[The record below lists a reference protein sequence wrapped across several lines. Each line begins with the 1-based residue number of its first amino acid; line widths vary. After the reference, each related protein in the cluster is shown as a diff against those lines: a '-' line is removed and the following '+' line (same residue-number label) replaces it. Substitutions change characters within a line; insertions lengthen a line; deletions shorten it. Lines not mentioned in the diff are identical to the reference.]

1 MREDGGLT
9 AKIPIEAQIEAVRLS
24 ALIVRAG
31 AGQNGDAP
39 TLARAE
45 ALEAAHRTLQWVRDN
60 VDALRQVASAAK
72 PAPKPASPSADS
84 HAESPG
90 DARDRE
96 RRSFS
101 SLGFAQQAALRG
113 NDARFWRFLVVVH
126 GEPVSDADSSAVAVR
141 KLCAV
146 ISRKD
151 FDASPAAAAR
161 WQSLDARF
169 CEWLQSAPYDGEGR
183 E

>member
-9 AKIPIEAQIEAVRLS
+9 APKIPIEAQIEAVRLS

-60 VDALRQVASAAK
+60 ADALRQVASAAK
-72 PAPKPASPSADS
+72 PAAKPAS
-84 HAESPG
+84 SPA
-90 DARDRE
+90 DARGGE
-96 RRSFS
+96 RRSLS

-113 NDARFWRFLVVVH
+113 NDPRFWRFLVVVH
-126 GEPVSDADSSAVAVR
+126 GGPVSDADSSAVAVR

-146 ISRKD
+146 ASRKD

>member
-9 AKIPIEAQIEAVRLS
+9 AAKIPIAAQIAAVASS
-24 ALIVRAG
+24 ASAARASVDFG
-31 AGQNGDAP
+31 EESQKAAKA
-39 TLARAE
+39 ARAE
-45 ALEAAHRTLQWVRDN
+45 ALDAAHRTLIWVRDN
-60 VDALRQVASAAK
+60 AEKLRQAAGSCVSPAAVQSAAGER
-72 PAPKPASPSADS
+72 PAT
-84 HAESPG
+84 G
-90 DARDRE
+90 
-96 RRSFS
+96 RSFS

-113 NDARFWRFLVVVH
+113 QDARFWRFL
-126 GEPVSDADSSAVAVR
+126 GPLMGGAIIADAEGAAAAVR

-146 ISRKD
+146 ASRKD

-169 CEWLQSAPYDGEGR
+169 CAWLQGEGG